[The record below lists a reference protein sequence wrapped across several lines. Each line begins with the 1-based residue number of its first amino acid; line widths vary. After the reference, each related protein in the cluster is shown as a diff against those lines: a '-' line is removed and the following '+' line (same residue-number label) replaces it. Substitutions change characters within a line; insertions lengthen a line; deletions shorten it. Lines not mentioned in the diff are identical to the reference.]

1 MDAKLIDAIQE
12 PIMGLLGLGL
22 CFFSIL
28 IIYRA
33 IKLKNQEKLAL
44 IEKGMDPTLADSK
57 PKNQQNNLKNG
68 LMLIGIALGVL
79 CGYILNLTIDIPNFV
94 AYSTMILI
102 FCGIIL
108 VYIHK
113 SKKD

>member
-1 MDAKLIDAIQE
+1 MDANLIDTIQE
-12 PIMGLLGLGL
+12 PIMGLVALGLSFMAL
-22 CFFSIL
+22 FIF
-28 IIYRA
+28 YRA

-57 PKNQQNNLKNG
+57 PKSQQSNLKTG

-79 CGYILNLTIDIPNFV
+79 CGYILNLTLDIPNFV

-102 FCGIIL
+102 ICGILL
-108 VYIHK
+108 VYFHK
-113 SKKD
+113 SKRE

>member
-1 MDAKLIDAIQE
+1 MDLKFIDTIQE

-28 IIYRA
+28 VIYRA

-44 IEKGMDPTLADSK
+44 IEKGMDPSLADSK
-57 PKNQQNNLKNG
+57 PKPQSNNFKNG
-68 LMLIGIALGVL
+68 LLLIGVAFGVL
-79 CGYILNLTIDIPNFV
+79 LGYILNRTLGIPNFV

-102 FCGIIL
+102 LCGLLLIY
-108 VYIHK
+108 VHK
-113 SKKD
+113 SKND

>member
-12 PIMGLLGLGL
+12 PIMGLLGISLS
-22 CFFSIL
+22 FFVIF
-28 IIYRA
+28 IIYKA

-57 PKNQQNNLKNG
+57 SKSQQNSLKNG
-68 LMLIGIALGVL
+68 LLLIGIALGVL
-79 CGYILNLTIDIPNFV
+79 CGYILNLTIGIPNFV

-108 VYIHK
+108 IYIHK
-113 SKKD
+113 SKKN